1 MRSRNVWLA
10 ALLVGSLVACKEDN
24 GGDTIAERERQLAE
38 RERDLARQEL
48 ESLKRQATAAASVA
62 AAPVATTPQPEE
74 PSTAAPAAA
83 APAPTGPRTVVIS
96 LSLTVA
102 TKKPDGQSWDALGNG
117 PDPVLSVT
125 AGGKTLSAGP
135 FQDQTT
141 ASATL
146 EPMSL
151 TLGDPIVV
159 KVVDKDLQQSDLI
172 GVFSTEY
179 RGSRTVQGALE
190 GGTVSVT
197 FR

>member
-1 MRSRNVWLA
+1 MKSRNVWLA
-10 ALLVGSLVACKEDN
+10 ALLVGSLVACKEEN
-24 GGDTIAERERQLAE
+24 GGDTLAERERQLAE

-48 ESLKRQATAAASVA
+48 ESLKRQATTAASAAAV
-62 AAPVATTPQPEE
+62 PVATTPQPAE
-74 PSTAAPAAA
+74 PSPAAA
-83 APAPTGPRTVVIS
+83 APAPPAPTGPRTVVIS

-102 TKKPDGQSWDALGNG
+102 TKKPDGQPWDALGNG

-125 AGGKTLSAGP
+125 AGGKTFSAGP

-146 EPMSL
+146 GPVSL
-151 TLGDPIVV
+151 ALGDPIVV
-159 KVVDKDLQQSDLI
+159 KVVDKDLQQNDLI
-172 GVFSTEY
+172 GAFSTQY
-179 RGSRTVQGALE
+179 RGARTVQGALE

>member
-1 MRSRNVWLA
+1 M
-10 ALLVGSLVACKEDN
+10 
-24 GGDTIAERERQLAE
+24 
-38 RERDLARQEL
+38 
-48 ESLKRQATAAASVA
+48 KRQATAAASA
-62 AAPVATTPQPEE
+62 AAVPVATTPQPAE
-74 PSTAAPAAA
+74 PAAA
-83 APAPTGPRTVVIS
+83 APAPPAPTGPRTVVIS

-125 AGGKTLSAGP
+125 AGGKTFSAGP

-151 TLGDPIVV
+151 TIGDPIVV
-159 KVVDKDLQQSDLI
+159 KVVDKDLQQNDLI
-172 GVFSTEY
+172 GVFSIEY
-179 RGSRTVQGALE
+179 RGARTVQGALE

>member
-10 ALLVGSLVACKEDN
+10 ALLVGSLVACKEEN
-24 GGDTIAERERQLAE
+24 GGDTLAERERQLTE

-48 ESLKRQATAAASVA
+48 ESLKRQATAAASA
-62 AAPVATTPQPEE
+62 AVPVATTPQPEE
-74 PSTAAPAAA
+74 PTAAPAAA

-102 TKKPDGQSWDALGNG
+102 TKKPDGQPWDALGNA

-141 ASATL
+141 ANATL

-159 KVVDKDLQQSDLI
+159 KVVDKDLQQNDLI

-179 RGSRTVQGALE
+179 RGARTVQGALE